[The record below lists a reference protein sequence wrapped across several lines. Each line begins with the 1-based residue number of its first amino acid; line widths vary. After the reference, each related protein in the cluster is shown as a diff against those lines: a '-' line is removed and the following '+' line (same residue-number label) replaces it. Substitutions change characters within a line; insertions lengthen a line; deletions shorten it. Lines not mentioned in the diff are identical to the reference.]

1 MNSNY
6 KYPASTF
13 EANPTVNSLFVFPDG
28 NCFVKK
34 SDADSYAKASKREC
48 IVMEREWSAPA
59 EEAETTTEET
69 QTETNT
75 KPTKKTKK

>member
-13 EANPTVNSLFVFPDG
+13 EANPTVNKLFVFPDG

-34 SDADSYAKASKREC
+34 SDADTYAKTSKREC
-48 IVMEREWSAPA
+48 IEMEREGSAR
-59 EEAETTTEET
+59 AETEVPTEDNQTNQKTTN
-69 QTETNT
+69 QKN
-75 KPTKKTKK
+75 KKVK